1 MGILLFIL
9 TAQFTHSKD
18 GLMARRN
25 YQYEKRQ
32 KELAKKKKK
41 EEKRL
46 RKLEKKEAGA
56 LTDTESVAEGESE
69 GPSVAEPED
78 STAE

>member
-1 MGILLFIL
+1 
-9 TAQFTHSKD
+9 
-18 GLMARRN
+18 MAKRN

-46 RKLEKKEAGA
+46 RKLEKKEA
-56 LTDTESVAEGESE
+56 EGLIDADGSTNGGSE
-69 GPSVAEPED
+69 ENPEIETED
-78 STAE
+78 SPDDPVPSQDP

>member
-1 MGILLFIL
+1 
-9 TAQFTHSKD
+9 
-18 GLMARRN
+18 MARRN

-46 RKLEKKEAGA
+46 RKLERKEAEATSVEDQIVEGEPEEFQGTGA
-56 LTDTESVAEGESE
+56 GELPEDTE
-69 GPSVAEPED
+69 D
-78 STAE
+78 